1 MASIKIKGI
10 NNNLVFIFEEGR
22 GEEYLEILK
31 DKFSA
36 NPQLFDGSPVVFKGK
51 GLNTLSFEDISQLQ
65 KLCLE
70 YGMILNNIELNINRT
85 FNKDLFIHRNVRS
98 GQKIHSEGSVI
109 VWGDVHESSEIIAGG
124 DIIVLGKMEGIA
136 HAGFYG
142 NTRSIVFA
150 LNLCP
155 GQIRIANTIS
165 SPAAEQD
172 KKAKETV
179 PEFAYLNDGSIHI
192 KAYNARKTWTASK
205 TLTGNR
211 LDTGGLKS
219 SRLTFDKFR

>member
-1 MASIKIKGI
+1 LASIKIKGI

-172 KKAKETV
+172 KKAIEGETKGV
-179 PEFAYLNDGSIHI
+179 NMAEKVLRGDLDERSRDIAGEILQQDRKSIEKI
-192 KAYNARKTWTASK
+192 KNLLQIAN
-205 TLTGNR
+205 
-211 LDTGGLKS
+211 
-219 SRLTFDKFR
+219 